1 MILVVHSVG
10 SQNAAAMT
18 PGVVMYHT
26 PQGIVYAPTTLQDA
40 SRSMFN
46 FQQTPTALSLPQS
59 ENGQQIITIPI
70 PVSLAGNSQ
79 VKKTAALCPDTS
91 FNMNDL
97 PWIYFSRQSVTNLI
111 YKQNKQQSKNFHIY
125 LSLIKISLL
134 LLSSSGSDGHRK

>member
-1 MILVVHSVG
+1 MIVVVLSVG

-79 VKKTAALCPDTS
+79 VKKTATLCPDNS

-111 YKQNKQQSKNFHIY
+111 YKQESKTFHIY

-134 LLSSSGSDGHRK
+134 LLSSSGSDRHRK